1 MSQETK
7 HSRWFE
13 GRLGYWLLVA
23 VVAVVA
29 AGVTA
34 LLMNISERKAEQRRP
49 FIRVVEVTDNDT
61 DPAKWGRNWPAQYD
75 SYRRTALQTK
85 TRFGGHQGSESLPE
99 EKIARD
105 PWLKRMFAG

>member
-7 HSRWFE
+7 HARWFE

-61 DPAKWGRNWPAQYD
+61 DPAMIQLMTDCWK
-75 SYRRTALQTK
+75 
-85 TRFGGHQGSESLPE
+85 ESPE
-99 EKIARD
+99 SR
-105 PWLKRMFAG
+105 PT

>member
-13 GRLGYWLLVA
+13 GRLGYWVLVA

-61 DPAKWGRNWPAQYD
+61 IPPNGAAIGRR
-75 SYRRTALQTK
+75 STTVTA
-85 TRFGGHQGSESLPE
+85 RP
-99 EKIARD
+99 R
-105 PWLKRMFAG
+105 